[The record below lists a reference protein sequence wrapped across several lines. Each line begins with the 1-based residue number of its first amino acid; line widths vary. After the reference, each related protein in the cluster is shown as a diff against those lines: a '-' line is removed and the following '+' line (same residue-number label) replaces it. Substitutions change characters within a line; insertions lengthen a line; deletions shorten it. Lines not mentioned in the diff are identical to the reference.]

1 MELEAAREILV
12 EVFWSGYRKADVQ
25 IRSSLTASQDL
36 GIRSPNSF
44 I

>member
-1 MELEAAREILV
+1 MELEAAREIMA
-12 EVFWSGYRKADVQ
+12 EIFGSGYRKADEQ

-36 GIRSPNSF
+36 GIGSPNSF